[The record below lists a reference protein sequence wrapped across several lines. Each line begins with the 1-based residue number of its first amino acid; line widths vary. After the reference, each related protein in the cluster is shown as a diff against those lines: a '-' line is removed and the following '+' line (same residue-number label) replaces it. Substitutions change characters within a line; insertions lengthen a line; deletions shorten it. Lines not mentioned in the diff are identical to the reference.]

1 MCESAR
7 ESSAIV
13 TYIHHLHQ
21 RALRASSVQRP
32 EEVSSPHDGRVGTC
46 PKQTADRRRSARRA
60 LPRESDAGARTRRS
74 TTLCFFLHHHLL
86 LPDRRQ
92 SSGTP
97 ALSLRER

>member
-7 ESSAIV
+7 ESSVIV

-46 PKQTADRRRSARRA
+46 PKQTADRRRSARRV
-60 LPRESDAGARTRRS
+60 LPRESGAGARTRRS
-74 TTLCFFLHHHLL
+74 RTLCFFLHHLL